1 MNTRLQVE
9 HPITEASTG
18 LDLVKLQI
26 LVADGHRL
34 EGDPPPIF
42 GHAIEARLNAE
53 DADNGFA
60 PSPGKVELLTLP
72 TGPGIRV
79 DTGIAT
85 GDAISPDYDSMVA
98 KIIAWGRDRPEA
110 LARLRVA
117 LRDTTVVVKG
127 GTTTKSFLLELLDH
141 PEVIDG
147 TADTG
152 WLDRAGLHRPA
163 AGRRRMPTPRCCT
176 SRVDVYEAEESAGAG
191 LVPARPPAVGGP
203 APATRSAARSSSA
216 TRARPT
222 ACTVAQISPRR
233 YRIEVAGDDVVE
245 VEVERQSEYESR
257 LTVGEPAAPR
267 GGVHQRRPAIWS
279 RWTASATG

>member
-34 EGDPPPIF
+34 EGDPPPVF
-42 GHAIEARLNAE
+42 GHSIEARLNAE

-85 GDAISPDYDSMVA
+85 GDVISPDYDSMVA

-127 GTTTKSFLLELLDH
+127 GTTTKSFLLALLDH
-141 PEVIDG
+141 PEVING

-152 WLDRAGLHRPA
+152 WLDRAGLTDQPRVA
-163 AGRRRMPTPRCCT
+163 AACRRGAAVRRGRRVRDRGGP
-176 SRVDVYEAEESAGAG
+176 GARG
-191 LVPARPPAVGGP
+191 VPARRPAVVAR
-203 APATRSAARSSSA
+203 APPTRSAGRSSSA

-222 ACTVAQISPRR
+222 RSRSRR
-233 YRIEVAGDDVVE
+233 SARAGTA
-245 VEVERQSEYESR
+245 SR
-257 LTVGEPAAPR
+257 WPARCRR
-267 GGVHQRRPAIWS
+267 GGGRAAVRSS
-279 RWTASATG
+279 RAG